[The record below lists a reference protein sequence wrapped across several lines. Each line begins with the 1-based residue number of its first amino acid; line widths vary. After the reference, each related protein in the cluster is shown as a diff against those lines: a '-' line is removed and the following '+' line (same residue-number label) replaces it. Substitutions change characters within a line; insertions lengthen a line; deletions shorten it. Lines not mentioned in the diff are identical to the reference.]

1 MSLFHAGVTCGGADG
16 VRRLLGPLAVDVA
29 LGRVLAG
36 GQGAA
41 AVVPA
46 LAALLVT
53 GSLPPTE
60 AARATC
66 ASSLPESLAW
76 RDQCQCH
83 AAGIRA
89 SPRPVGPC
97 SPPQSRR
104 VKSCKPT
111 PSWACAIFPRL
122 DCRNDSPQCWLIPEL
137 A

>member
-1 MSLFHAGVTCGGADG
+1 MCGGADG

-53 GSLPPTE
+53 GALPPTE

-66 ASSLPESLAW
+66 ASSAPGSLAW
-76 RDQCQCH
+76 RDSARCH
-83 AAGIRA
+83 AVDVRA
-89 SPRPVGPC
+89 SPHPVGPC
-97 SPPQSRR
+97 SLPWCL
-104 VKSCKPT
+104 VKAASAA
-111 PSWACAIFPRL
+111 S
-122 DCRNDSPQCWLIPEL
+122 L
-137 A
+137 APHNVSQA